1 MYNPPHFAVDDAAP
15 LQALIQQ
22 HPLGM
27 LVLQTEGQLDAHHLP
42 FWLRVDA
49 QGQTYLQAHVARANP
64 LWQQLSGGGPV
75 LVVFRAEQAYV
86 SPNWYPSKH
95 EQHRLVPTWNYRVVH
110 AHGQLTVHDD
120 EKFLRAVVGRLTQHH
135 EALVQQQSPQAYP
148 AWKMADAA
156 PDALQ
161 QMLGAIVGLEI
172 AVSRLEGKFKI
183 SQNRLPQDRL
193 AVADQLQVTGQTALA
208 QHMRDA

>member
-1 MYNPPHFAVDDAAP
+1 MYNSAHFAVDDTAQ

-22 HPLGM
+22 YPLGM
-27 LVLQTEGQLDAHHLP
+27 LVLQVDGQLDAHHLP

-49 QGQTYLQAHVARANP
+49 QGQTVLQAHVARANP
-64 LWQQLSGGGPV
+64 LWQQLADGGAV
-75 LVVFRAEQAYV
+75 MVVFRAEEGYV

-95 EQHRLVPTWNYRVVH
+95 EHHKLVPTWNYRVVH
-110 AHGQLTVHDD
+110 AHGQLRVHDD
-120 EKFLRAVVGRLTQHH
+120 EKFVRAVVGRLTQHH
-135 EALVQQQSPQAYP
+135 EAQTQQQSPQAYP

-172 AVSRLEGKFKI
+172 AVTRLEGKFKI

-193 AVADQLQVTGQTALA
+193 GAAEQLEAAGNTALA
-208 QHMRDA
+208 QQMRSV